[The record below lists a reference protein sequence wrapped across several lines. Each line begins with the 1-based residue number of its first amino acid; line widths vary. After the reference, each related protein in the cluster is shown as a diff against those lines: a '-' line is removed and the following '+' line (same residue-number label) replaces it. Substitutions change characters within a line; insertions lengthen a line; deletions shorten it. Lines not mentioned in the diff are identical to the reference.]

1 MRQLLDLI
9 VVTAIQMGNFML
21 LFFLFLYIY
30 ALLGMQFFA
39 GRMRFDDFGYPVDIK
54 VTRNHALIF
63 LPACLPAQVLHPSDF
78 LVSTAGFNPKY
89 FVFSPH
95 AM

>member
-39 GRMRFDDFGYPVDIK
+39 GRMRFDDDGYKIPIRRYDEWK
-54 VTRNHALIF
+54 AAEGTDG
-63 LPACLPAQVLHPSDF
+63 HPRY
-78 LVSTAGFNPKY
+78 VC
-89 FVFSPH
+89 
-95 AM
+95 M

>member
-1 MRQLLDLI
+1 MGPPSFFPGSDKGGGGGGISALRSFRLFRIFKLAAKWKAMRQLLDLI

-54 VTRNHALIF
+54 VT
-63 LPACLPAQVLHPSDF
+63 
-78 LVSTAGFNPKY
+78 
-89 FVFSPH
+89 
-95 AM
+95 